1 MAVQTRVT
9 EHGVLLRFTGRDKVY
24 ACRGGVFLPIDRVL
38 GARTLRRR
46 EAVAASPRVHL
57 PGISVPRMLRAGSYG
72 VGERRQLWMVHAA
85 TTLLAIYLRGV
96 PFHRVVVEV
105 EDPEELSR
113 IINAALRPRGL
124 PPGASPAP
132 RG

>member
-1 MAVQTRVT
+1 MGVQTRVT
-9 EHGVLLRFTGRDKVY
+9 EHGVLLRFTGRDRVY
-24 ACRGGVFLPIDRVL
+24 ACRGGVFLPIDRVQ
-38 GARTLRRR
+38 GARTLGRRD
-46 EAVAASPRVHL
+46 AVAASPRVHL
-57 PGISVPRMLRAGSYG
+57 PGISVPGMLRAGAYG

-124 PPGASPAP
+124 PPGTQTQ

>member
-1 MAVQTRVT
+1 MSVQTRVT
-9 EHGVLLRFTGRDKVY
+9 EYGVLLRFTGRDRVY

-38 GARTLRRR
+38 GARTLGRRV
-46 EAVAASPRVHL
+46 AVAASPRMHL
-57 PGISVPRMLRAGSYG
+57 PGISVPGMLRAGAYG

-105 EDPEELSR
+105 DDPEGLSR
-113 IINAALRPRGL
+113 VINAALSPRGL
-124 PPGASPAP
+124 PPGAH

>member
-9 EHGVLLRFTGRDKVY
+9 EHGVLLRFTGRDRWY

-57 PGISVPRMLRAGSYG
+57 PGISVPTMLRAGAYG

-85 TTLLAIYLRGV
+85 TTLLAIYLRGE

-113 IINAALRPRGL
+113 VINAALPPRGL
-124 PPGASPAP
+124 PPGVP
-132 RG
+132 RS

>member
-1 MAVQTRVT
+1 MGVQTRVT
-9 EHGVLLRFTGRDKVY
+9 EHGVLLRFTGRDRVY
-24 ACRGGVFLPIDRVL
+24 ACRGGGFLPIDRVQ
-38 GARTLRRR
+38 GARTLGRRD
-46 EAVAASPRVHL
+46 AVAASPRVHL
-57 PGISVPRMLRAGSYG
+57 PGISVPGMLRAGAYG

-124 PPGASPAP
+124 PPGAQ

>member
-1 MAVQTRVT
+1 
-9 EHGVLLRFTGRDKVY
+9 
-24 ACRGGVFLPIDRVL
+24 
-38 GARTLRRR
+38 
-46 EAVAASPRVHL
+46 
-57 PGISVPRMLRAGSYG
+57 MLRAGAYG

-113 IINAALRPRGL
+113 IINASLRPRGL
-124 PPGASPAP
+124 PPGTR

>member
-1 MAVQTRVT
+1 MGVQTRVT
-9 EHGVLLRFTGRDKVY
+9 EHGVLLRFTGRDRVY
-24 ACRGGVFLPIDRVL
+24 ACRGGVFLPIDRVQ
-38 GARTLRRR
+38 GARTLGRRD
-46 EAVAASPRVHL
+46 AVAASPRMHL
-57 PGISVPRMLRAGSYG
+57 PGISVPGMLRAGAYG

-105 EDPEELSR
+105 EDPEGLSKV
-113 IINAALRPRGL
+113 INAALPPRGL
-124 PPGASPAP
+124 PPGAH

>member
-1 MAVQTRVT
+1 MGVQTRVT
-9 EHGVLLRFTGRDKVY
+9 EHGVLLRFTGRDRVY
-24 ACRGGVFLPIDRVL
+24 ACRGGVFLPIDRVQ
-38 GARTLRRR
+38 GARTLGRRD
-46 EAVAASPRVHL
+46 AVAASPRVHL
-57 PGISVPRMLRAGSYG
+57 PGISVPGMLRAGAYG

-124 PPGASPAP
+124 PPGTR